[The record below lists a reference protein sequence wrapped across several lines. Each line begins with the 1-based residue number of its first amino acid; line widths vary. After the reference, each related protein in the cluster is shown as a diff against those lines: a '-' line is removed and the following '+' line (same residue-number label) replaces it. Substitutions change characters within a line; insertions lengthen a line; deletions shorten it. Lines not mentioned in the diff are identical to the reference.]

1 MNDQRLSLNEDDQT
15 KENRRINEIL
25 KSRNSSLSSIDE
37 RVLYDKNF
45 LLEVSTAGYNPL
57 DTEDIENFLE
67 NRPAKNLERN
77 LMLCGA
83 DKYLNLGQGD
93 YQEHDLA
100 KFVQK
105 TNTDINIRKTDDVYL
120 SDFSNKKDREFL
132 LEKVEDIELTL
143 DDVIL
148 DDLEDDEVISYKDS
162 EDLLRKNLAKAFGS
176 DEIKV
181 NKVESNLTTELVR
194 KDSNIEKTL
203 ELIKELKALGFTAE
217 EIKKEIQI
225 RNNG

>member
-15 KENRRINEIL
+15 KENRKINEIL
-25 KSRNSSLSSIDE
+25 KSRNSSLSQIDE
-37 RVLYDKNF
+37 RVLYDKKF

-67 NRPAKNLERN
+67 SRPAKNLERN

-83 DKYLNLGQGD
+83 DIYTNLGQGD

-100 KFVQK
+100 KFVKK
-105 TNTDINIRKTDDVYL
+105 TNTDINIRKTEDVYL
-120 SDFSNKKDREFL
+120 SDFSNKKDRELL

-143 DDVIL
+143 DDVVL
-148 DDLEDDEVISYKDS
+148 DDLEDDENISYKDS

-181 NKVESNLTTELVR
+181 NKIESNLTTELVR

-217 EIKKEIQI
+217 EIKKEIQL